1 VPFHI
6 ISSYEYRFIITN
18 KDFDLSLQLVPIRG
32 IYPMADK
39 AEGTASLEK
48 ALDVLDAIGMSVDGM
63 SQVELAERLSLPR
76 TTLYRLLASLTARGL
91 IRRDPSRRVYCLGF
105 KCFEFARHAHAIPDL
120 AAAAA
125 IELRSLRDITGE
137 TSYLAIL
144 DGSEVFSIERVDGAH
159 SQRSNSALG
168 ERKPLH
174 CTSQGK
180 AILSALPDA
189 LRDKLIK
196 AMPLKALTPHTIT
209 DRRRLLSELK
219 ITSAR
224 GYSIDD
230 EEIVLNVR
238 CVGAPVIDSAGQ
250 VRGAISVAG
259 PAWRMTRERLE
270 ILGPEIV
277 DAARRV
283 GAQLMAQ
290 KPTTEMGEAMPVDGP
305 WAFYGAYPCWSQRS
319 ETLYWADTL
328 APTLRAYKDGLDRE
342 VMRFDHPITGLAILP
357 SETLLVCFEKGFQ
370 TIPLPLGEATPLSEL
385 NSWFSL
391 PPSAVCSGPKGE
403 VYACLASDDGR
414 FIVGHW
420 KHSSQ
425 NIAANNRE
433 NFAPSWSLNQPL
445 NHLAWSQDGQRLYGV
460 NSIRG
465 ELVVMTLGQPSVRRI
480 ANIPKGSGIACG
492 LAVDQSGGIWTALKD
507 GWSIIRLNED
517 GSIEKVV
524 SLPVPTPSDLAISK
538 VNGETRI
545 FVTSARQSLSAE
557 AVAAAP
563 LAGSLFSVL
572 LKS

>member
-1 VPFHI
+1 
-6 ISSYEYRFIITN
+6 
-18 KDFDLSLQLVPIRG
+18 
-32 IYPMADK
+32 MAQK

-48 ALDVLDAIGMSVDGM
+48 ALDVLDSIGMSADGL

-125 IELRSLRDITGE
+125 LELRSLRDITGE

-144 DGSEVFSIERVDGAH
+144 DGSEVLSIERVDGAH

-168 ERKPLH
+168 ERKPMY

-189 LRDKLIK
+189 MRDKLVK
-196 AMPLKALTPHTIT
+196 SMPLKSHTHHTIT
-209 DRRRLLSELK
+209 DKRRLLSELK

-238 CVGAPVIDSAGQ
+238 CVGAAIIDSAGQ

-277 DAARRV
+277 EAARRI

-290 KPTTEMGEAMPVDGP
+290 KTTTEMGEATPVEGP
-305 WAFYGAYPCWSQRS
+305 WAFHGAYPCWSHRS

-342 VMRFDHPITGLAILP
+342 VMRFDHPITGLSMLKP
-357 SETLLVCFEKGFQ
+357 ETLLVCFERGFQ

-385 NSWFSL
+385 NGWFGQA
-391 PPSAVCSGPKGE
+391 PSAVCSAPNGE
-403 VYACLASDDGR
+403 VYACFASDDGR
-414 FIVGHW
+414 FSVGHW
-420 KHSSQ
+420 KYSGQ
-425 NIAANNRE
+425 NTMGANRE
-433 NFAPSWSLNQPL
+433 SFTRAWSINQPL
-445 NHLAWSQDGQRLYGV
+445 NHLAWSPDGQLLYGL
-460 NSIRG
+460 NSLRG
-465 ELVVMTLGQPSVRRI
+465 ELVVMTPGQPNVKRI
-480 ANIPKGSGIACG
+480 ANIPKGSGVACG
-492 LAVDQSGGIWTALKD
+492 LAVDQAGGIWTVLKD
-507 GWSIIRLNED
+507 GWSIIRLNGD

-524 SLPVPTPSDLAISK
+524 SLPVPTPSDLAIAK
-538 VNGETRI
+538 VNGETCI
-545 FVTSARQSLSAE
+545 FITTARQSMSAE
-557 AVAAAP
+557 AIAAAP
-563 LAGSLFSVL
+563 HAGSLFSVL
-572 LKS
+572 LKG